1 MIRRDLVTCGCA
13 AGVAAAFKA
22 PVGGVL
28 FALEEVTSWSTHVA
42 CLFFTY
48 VVVVV
53 VVRTAMG
60 WCKIGKCGHFG
71 SGGFIIWDIL
81 DGQEDYSFE
90 ELLLMA
96 IIGVIGGTSLLVHTV
111 ESENLMPTQ
120 KSHLLKPPTSTKP
133 TTLHSSPHFAW
144 PPWHAI
150 PLPHLILHILISK
163 FNFSKISIF
172 FNLISKIPFSKYFF
186 QNSNFLNLI
195 YRNSILKIIFSNF
208 QFFKFKFPNFQIFR
222 FNFLKYHSQIF
233 QNFKFIF

>member
-96 IIGVIGGTSLLVHTV
+96 IIGVIGDTSLLVHTV

-150 PLPHLILHILISK
+150 PLSHPILHILISK